1 MNGAVSRLMRVINI
15 GLARL
20 RLHMACQLARL
31 TRAEHLL
38 RMPCSMMELRLQNPV
53 GVAAG
58 MDRIGRLAGRV
69 SAIGFGF
76 LEIGSV
82 TPKNLN
88 STLANFQRRA
98 TRQESGIVGVNVA
111 CLRQAKG
118 DGAIQQYVG
127 VSRSCLPF
135 ANYLVLNL
143 SSPLTSRTCAA
154 GRQSLETLLSEV
166 ATARDLFQIETGR
179 RVPLTV
185 KVSMTQ
191 TGEQDALE
199 RLQMARALGFED
211 AITVTPRD
219 MPDTRIHDALRT
231 AKRIIGDM
239 TLLSVGGVVSAAQVR
254 DRFRCG
260 AEAVQL
266 FTRIVEHGPLIAWQI
281 VSELTPAFT
290 TLAPSH
296 ERAP

>member
-1 MNGAVSRLMRVINI
+1 MNVINI

-20 RLHMACQLARL
+20 RLHMACQLASL
-31 TRAEHLL
+31 AKADPLL
-38 RMPCSMMELRLQNPV
+38 RMPCSMMGLRLPNPI

-88 STLANFQRRA
+88 SAIANLQRR
-98 TRQESGIVGVNVA
+98 TIRQESGIVGVNVA
-111 CLRQAKG
+111 CLRQAEG
-118 DGAIQQYVG
+118 DGAIQQYVS

-135 ANYLVLNL
+135 ADYLALNL
-143 SSPLTSRTCAA
+143 SSPFTSRTCAA
-154 GRQSLETLLSEV
+154 GRQWLETLLSEV
-166 ATARDLFQIETGR
+166 ATARDLFQRKTGR

-191 TGEQDALE
+191 AGEEEALE
-199 RLQMARALGFED
+199 RLQMARALGFEG
-211 AITVTPRD
+211 AIAATPRG
-219 MPDTRIHDALRT
+219 MPETRIHDALRT
-231 AKRIIGDM
+231 AKTIMGDM

-266 FTRIVEHGPLIAWQI
+266 FAGIVEHGPFIARQI
-281 VSELTPAFT
+281 VSELTPAYT
-290 TLAPSH
+290 TLSPSH
-296 ERAP
+296 EGTP